1 MWAPHLRCLI
11 LNLTYPVLLV
21 LALAA
26 PAAAP
31 AGAEVRGAW
40 TQVGI
45 LTCVVNSNIGFII
58 AGHQSMKC
66 EYQQAESDPPQVYQ
80 GSSPSQLYEGA
91 VNTIGLDAGV
101 TDGGVLGWTV
111 FASTEGL
118 PPGRLLTAG
127 VPVGALAGE
136 YVGVSGDIGLVVPAD
151 AAILIDGSARSFA
164 LLLRDGAV
172 AFNIVLGVSMLKLR
186 AG

>member
-1 MWAPHLRCLI
+1 
-11 LNLTYPVLLV
+11 V

-26 PAAAP
+26 PAAVP
-31 AGAEVRGAW
+31 AGAEVRSAW

-45 LTCVVNSNIGFII
+45 LTCIVNSNIGFII

-66 EYQQAESDPPQVYQ
+66 EFQQAESDPPQVYQ
-80 GSSPSQLYEGA
+80 GSNSPQLFEGA

-111 FASTEGL
+111 LASTEGL
-118 PPGRLLTAG
+118 LPGTLVTTG

-136 YVGVSGDIGLVVPAD
+136 YVGTP
-151 AAILIDGSARSFA
+151 AILA
-164 LLLRDGAV
+164 LSLLRTLPFLSAAPAAV
-172 AFNIVLGVSMLKLR
+172 SRCFCATGLSHSTSYLACQCLNCAPVER
-186 AG
+186 N